1 MHIHGHR
8 LKLLRTETLCLTT
21 HSPATH
27 IRLRIIFYT
36 AASSEEVW
44 FTWLLAHKLGQ
55 HVLAAQKRAC
65 LAKAVTVLTG

>member
-1 MHIHGHR
+1 MHIHAAG
-8 LKLLRTETLCLTT
+8 LKLLRIETLCLKT

-27 IRLRIIFYT
+27 IRLHIIFHT
-36 AASSEEVW
+36 GASSEEVW

-55 HVLAAQKRAC
+55 HVLAAQKKAC